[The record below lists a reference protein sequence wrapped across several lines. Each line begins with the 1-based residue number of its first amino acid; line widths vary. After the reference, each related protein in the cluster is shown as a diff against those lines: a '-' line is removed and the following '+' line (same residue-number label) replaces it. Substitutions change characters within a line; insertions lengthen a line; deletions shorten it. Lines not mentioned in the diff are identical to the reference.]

1 MRGKQLLSI
10 LLVFLT
16 LISGSAAFCD
26 YNYPSSLT
34 EFSARVNEHTIRL
47 EETFSVPCS
56 RSVMENLKE
65 NSSLNQ
71 EASVLSE
78 ILLYAGCSGSF
89 SVAWYEDHVVLS
101 DISYYAGW
109 RILYAYKSGN
119 TGLLNSRERQ
129 TLFEALELTAG
140 AAGSDLEKER
150 YLHDAL
156 CARITYDAAED
167 ENGDKDCAIG
177 ALLNGR
183 ADCDGYADAMMLC
196 CSLAGIPCRYI
207 HGQSVDPP
215 QDDTS
220 DGSHLWNLVFVNGSW
235 LMCDVT
241 WGDQEGGPDY
251 LYFNLGSRD
260 ASPSYRW
267 NPDTLF
273 TEIAPEADFSA
284 QLMPDQRPVSVRSAE
299 DVYSA
304 VREAVL
310 ADARRLTL
318 YCPGEVLWQA
328 EPDPFSNLLGQ
339 CAVKQYQYRDSGRLY
354 EISNIIPAEKPFS
367 FCDSK
372 EDILTAIR
380 LYADKDIHSFSLY
393 LLPVLADQ
401 LFTDDQA
408 ALQQVL
414 SESCL
419 ENPGQ
424 YRYSAE
430 TGLVIFTD
438 TYYTAPLAIYR
449 SVEEVL
455 AMIRRELPSQ
465 PSSLTFQLEN
475 GLRFDSILEQTAT
488 AVYSC
493 GAASFSYSVNGS
505 RITLSDL
512 SYYENYCIA
521 ESEADVLSY
530 MTSVKSTGKRD
541 LRVYCPGEL
550 YNSLHADHAAGF
562 FSLLEQAGFTEYSVG
577 SNDTYHLLVAE
588 GLK

>member
-1 MRGKQLLSI
+1 MLP
-10 LLVFLT
+10 V
-16 LISGSAAFCD
+16 
-26 YNYPSSLT
+26 
-34 EFSARVNEHTIRL
+34 
-47 EETFSVPCS
+47 
-56 RSVMENLKE
+56 
-65 NSSLNQ
+65 
-71 EASVLSE
+71 
-78 ILLYAGCSGSF
+78 
-89 SVAWYEDHVVLS
+89 
-101 DISYYAGW
+101 
-109 RILYAYKSGN
+109 
-119 TGLLNSRERQ
+119 
-129 TLFEALELTAG
+129 
-140 AAGSDLEKER
+140 
-150 YLHDAL
+150 HDAL

-196 CSLAGIPCRYI
+196 CSLTGIPCRYI

-215 QDDTS
+215 QDNTS

-241 WGDQEGGPDY
+241 WADQDGGPAY

-273 TEIAPEADFSA
+273 TEIAPEADFST

-299 DVYSA
+299 DVYYA

-339 CAVKQYQYRDSGRLY
+339 CAVKQYQYRGSGRLY
-354 EISNIIPAEKPFS
+354 EISNIIPAAEPFS

-372 EDILTAIR
+372 EDILCAIR
-380 LYADKDIHSFSLY
+380 LYADKEIHSFSLY
-393 LLPVLADQ
+393 LPPVLADQ
-401 LFTDDQA
+401 LFMDDHA

-424 YRYSAE
+424 YRYSVE
-430 TGLVIFTD
+430 TGSVIFTD
-438 TYYTAPLAIYR
+438 TSYTAPLAIYR

-455 AMIRRELPSQ
+455 AMIRRELPAQ
-465 PSSLTFQLEN
+465 PSSLTFQLEDD
-475 GLRFDSILEQTAT
+475 LRFDSILEQTAA

-493 GAASFSYSVNGS
+493 GAASFSYSVSGS

-530 MTSVKSTGKRD
+530 MISVKSMGKRD
-541 LRVYCPGEL
+541 LRVYCSGEL
-550 YNSLHADHAAGF
+550 YNSLRADHAAGF

-577 SNDTYHLLVAE
+577 SNDAYHLLVAE